1 MIESRQRFVVAAVL
15 TAAAGLGAC
24 GFGLI
29 DFGGGGSHKGAVIV
43 KGNLDLVLPVT
54 TRDIVVFVF
63 SGKDPSG
70 SDCPAASTTTSTTIA
85 SAAAESANA
94 QVDGGAAAGSG
105 SCECPAAPVHPE
117 CTPGDAVVLTSGQKT
132 FNVGGVDSGKIR
144 VVFLLDNA
152 GSSADGQIDA
162 GDPIAILDDINCQL
176 DDVGGNRTVTLT
188 DVDLQFDAAPVSECQ
203 DGVNNPP
210 AAGRARALTIA
221 QEKTPSES

>member
-1 MIESRQRFVVAAVL
+1 MNTPRQLPAAAAVL
-15 TAAAGLGAC
+15 IAAAGLGAC

-29 DFGGGGSHKGAVIV
+29 DFGGGGSNKGAVIV

-70 SDCPAASTTTSTTIA
+70 SDCPAASTTTSTTIE
-85 SAAAESANA
+85 AAAAAVADIET
-94 QVDGGAAAGSG
+94 DGGEAAASS

-132 FNVGGVDSGKIR
+132 FSVGGVDSGKIR

-152 GSSADGQIDA
+152 GNSADGQIDA
-162 GDPIAILDDINCQL
+162 GDPIAILDDVNCQL
-176 DDVGGNRTVTLT
+176 GDVGGNRTVTLT
-188 DVDLQFDAAPVSECQ
+188 DVDVQFDSAPVSECQ
-203 DGVNNPP
+203 EGINDPP
-210 AAGRARALTIA
+210 AAGRARALTIT
-221 QEKTPSES
+221 QEKTPSEN